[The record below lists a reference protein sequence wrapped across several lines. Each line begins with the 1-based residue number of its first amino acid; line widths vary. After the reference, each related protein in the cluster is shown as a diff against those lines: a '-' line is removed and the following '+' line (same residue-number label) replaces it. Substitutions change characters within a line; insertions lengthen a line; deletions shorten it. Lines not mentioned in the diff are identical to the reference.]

1 LQLQCQQGEKQQM
14 QEHPPQ
20 PQSQTVV
27 ELTPLLTSTSFWSNI
42 SSKTIEGICSR
53 PPLPELVSLIS
64 QASPLRS
71 NHEASTDN
79 DEANN
84 LEYSTT
90 CPAAAK
96 GGKRNPTQTIVWWT
110 LPSALLCT
118 ISQMHFTIA
127 CEYIWYWID
136 QAVIGHEQLY
146 SSSTTTRTEQL
157 SSNNVGSS
165 SNEAESLFHQAV
177 QRIEQIRS
185 TSTHLNLLCSHI
197 LHCMEEKESQTA
209 LEMSLLEED
218 DENAAFNSLAYK
230 AIHHHAF

>member
-1 LQLQCQQGEKQQM
+1 M
-14 QEHPPQ
+14 
-20 PQSQTVV
+20 
-27 ELTPLLTSTSFWSNI
+27 
-42 SSKTIEGICSR
+42 
-53 PPLPELVSLIS
+53 
-64 QASPLRS
+64 
-71 NHEASTDN
+71 DN
-79 DEANN
+79 DEANKI
-84 LEYSTT
+84 EYSTT
-90 CPAAAK
+90 FTTAAAAAK

-110 LPSALLCT
+110 LPSPLLCT

-146 SSSTTTRTEQL
+146 NSSTINRTEQL

-185 TSTHLNLLCSHI
+185 TSTPLNLLCSHI

-209 LEMSLLEED
+209 LDMSLLEED
-218 DENAAFNSLAYK
+218 DENAVAFRKSLAWK
-230 AIHHHAF
+230 AIRHHVFSNS